1 MKRIIRRIWRSLS
14 GKKLVLVAASL
25 LFMGCASKSP
35 PVEFYTLDPLPRTQA
50 TAEPTSA
57 APAIRIGVGPVRF
70 PESLD
75 RPQIVTRT
83 APNRLKV
90 DEFHRWASS
99 LRVNFSRVLTEN
111 VSILLKSNR
120 VAAFPWPDY
129 FEPTLQVIMEV
140 QDFVATPGQDIVLSA
155 RWAIAE
161 PNRRSAMSVRQ
172 TLIRNPLASDDYAAQ
187 VAAQSAAVQTLSRQ
201 IVEELQRVKRE
212 LKAPETKDSTSR
224 R

>member
-1 MKRIIRRIWRSLS
+1 M
-14 GKKLVLVAASL
+14 LVLVAASL
-25 LFMGCASKSP
+25 LFIGCASKSP
-35 PVEFYTLDPLPRTQA
+35 PVAYYTLDPLPRTQA
-50 TAEPTSA
+50 AAELTSA
-57 APAIRIGVGPVRF
+57 ASATRIGVGPIRF

-75 RPQIVTRT
+75 RPQIVTRS
-83 APNRLKV
+83 APHRLKV

-99 LRVNFSRVLTEN
+99 LSVNFSRVLTEN
-111 VSILLKSNR
+111 ISILMRTNR

-140 QDFVATPGQDIVLSA
+140 QEFVATPGQAVVLSA

-161 PNRRSAMSVRQ
+161 PNRRSALAVRQ
-172 TLIRNPLASDDYAAQ
+172 STIRNPLASADYAAQ

-212 LKAPETKDSTSR
+212 RKAEKK
-224 R
+224 